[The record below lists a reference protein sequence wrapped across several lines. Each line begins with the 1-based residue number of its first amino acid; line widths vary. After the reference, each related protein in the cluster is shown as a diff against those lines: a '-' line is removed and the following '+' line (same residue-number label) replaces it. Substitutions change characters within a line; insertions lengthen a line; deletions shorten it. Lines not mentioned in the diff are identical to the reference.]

1 MTHTKLFMRRLAYVP
16 WLLTIGLV
24 LGWNGEA
31 GADNTHGG
39 NYTLCRQDTYAVTG
53 HMHAT
58 DPYLHCNVLG

>member
-31 GADNTHGG
+31 VADSTCYRYG
-39 NYTLCRQDTYAVTG
+39 
-53 HMHAT
+53 
-58 DPYLHCNVLG
+58 